1 MNERRQRRVE
11 SLLKERIAEIVD
23 QELSDPRLGLVTITR
38 IKVDRDLAVCN
49 VFWTVLGD
57 ANAREQTDEVLR
69 RAAGFVQREVAPILR
84 TRSMPR
90 IKFLYDSDLEEAM
103 RVESLM
109 EQLRAERA
117 EAPPAV
123 SEPESDRGEDEP
135 TAGDT
140 PAARD

>member
-57 ANAREQTDEVLR
+57 ANARQQTDEVLR

-109 EQLRAERA
+109 EQIRAERSVT
-117 EAPPAV
+117 PPTDGD
-123 SEPESDRGEDEP
+123 PKTDRGEDEP
-135 TAGDT
+135 NAGDA
-140 PAARD
+140 PRARD